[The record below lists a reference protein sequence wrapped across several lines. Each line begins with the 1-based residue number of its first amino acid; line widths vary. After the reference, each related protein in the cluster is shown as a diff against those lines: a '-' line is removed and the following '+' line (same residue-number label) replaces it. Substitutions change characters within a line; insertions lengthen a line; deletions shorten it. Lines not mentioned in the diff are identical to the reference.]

1 MSVEQFAK
9 QISQQGSQLSLRPGS
24 AAKQLGVCERTLRG
38 WIAAG
43 HVRSVKVGNV
53 VLISRTELDRFL
65 AEGPA
70 ISTLSKEIRL

>member
-1 MSVEQFAK
+1 MPPEQPGL
-9 QISQQGSQLSLRPGS
+9 GSPGHCARLAVRPRH
-24 AAKQLGVCERTLRG
+24 AAEVLGVCERTLRA